1 MKKFLL
7 LLLGGLMAVTGISAQ
22 HQADD
27 IVGIYRAVQGG
38 VNSKVEIKK
47 NGDGYRAQVIWVDNL
62 KKDDGSIRT
71 DEKNPDKAKRSTPA
85 NQIVLIEK
93 VVFDKEKGEWRNG
106 QIYDPT
112 RGKSFKVRVSFKDAK
127 TLKVRGSW
135 GPISE
140 TVYWTKVQ

>member
-1 MKKFLL
+1 MKKLL
-7 LLLGGLMAVTGISAQ
+7 FALVCSLFAITASAQ
-22 HQADD
+22 HKADD
-27 IVGIYRAVQGG
+27 IVGTYKAKQNG

-47 NGDGYRAQVIWVDNL
+47 YGDGYRAQVIWVDNL
-62 KKDDGSIRT
+62 KNADGSIRT

-85 NQIVLIEK
+85 NKIVLIEK
-93 VVFDKEKGEWRNG
+93 VTFDKEDDEWNG
-106 QIYDPT
+106 GKIYDPT

-140 TVYWTKVQ
+140 TVYWTKM